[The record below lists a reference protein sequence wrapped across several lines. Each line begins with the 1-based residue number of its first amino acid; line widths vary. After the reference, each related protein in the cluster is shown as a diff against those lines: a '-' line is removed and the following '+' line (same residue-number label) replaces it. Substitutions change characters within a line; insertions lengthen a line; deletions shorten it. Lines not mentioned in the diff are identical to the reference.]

1 MLEVIKDTEAIV
13 IKDHIR
19 NMVMEIVEII
29 IEVVIMIIIIEVA
42 EEEVIIITIDMIIIK
57 TEMIIDNLLGIKIET
72 RTAVIISIKI

>member
-57 TEMIIDNLLGIKIET
+57 TEMIIDSPIGIKIET
-72 RTAVIISIKI
+72 RTAVII